1 MNHLTANDTAHIAGL
16 YEIEE
21 AHIYQASFIA
31 FSKIKL
37 YKLSKVQAA
46 YCKSKAE
53 MEQLVHSTLFRYIQ
67 PERLL
72 LLSGFAEGELDN

>member
-1 MNHLTANDTAHIAGL
+1 MNRLIANDSADIASQFEINQAHL
-16 YEIEE
+16 E
-21 AHIYQASFIA
+21 QASFIA

-37 YKLSKVQAA
+37 YKLSRMQAA
-46 YCKSKAE
+46 YCKSADD
-53 MEQLVHSTLFRYIQ
+53 MRTLVNSTLFRFIQ

>member
-16 YEIEE
+16 FKISE
-21 AHIYQASFIA
+21 AHLEQASFIA

-37 YKLSKVQAA
+37 YKLSQMQAA
-46 YCKSKAE
+46 YCKSVDD
-53 MEQLVHSTLFRYIQ
+53 MRTLVNSTLFRYIQ
-67 PERLL
+67 PERML